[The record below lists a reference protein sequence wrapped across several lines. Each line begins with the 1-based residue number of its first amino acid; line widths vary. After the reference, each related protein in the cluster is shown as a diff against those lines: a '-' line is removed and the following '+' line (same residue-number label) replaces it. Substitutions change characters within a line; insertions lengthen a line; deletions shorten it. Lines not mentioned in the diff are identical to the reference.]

1 MFESVFEFLF
11 KYRPLVFQEGDF
23 TLHATWSIYIFATLV
38 AGAAAKRGCWQ
49 GNCALHRAVSPES
62 CLCG

>member
-23 TLHATWSIYIFATLV
+23 TLHATWSVYIFATL
-38 AGAAAKRGCWQ
+38 AAAAGRRESSRFARTRG
-49 GNCALHRAVSPES
+49 
-62 CLCG
+62 